1 MVSNAAVPVTRNHA
15 YTAGDQRVGGGGL
28 ASAGPSFSPAGA
40 LLDAYLASRKRLA
53 APALVSNAQQ
63 STQQSTQQSQ
73 SPAGQPQHAPTG
85 TRPLALQGT
94 TSGNALRRVVL
105 LFRQHYR
112 VSLSEHGD
120 GQILISARIVS
131 LPEAGPRRDAML
143 VHIGKLGLGLATRY
157 GAACVI
163 DASEQAVWLQ
173 DRQAPDGKTV
183 DLALRVRGFVNAL
196 ATWQKTLDRI
206 HF

>member
-28 ASAGPSFSPAGA
+28 ASAGSSFSPAGA

-53 APALVSNAQQ
+53 APALVSNA
-63 STQQSTQQSQ
+63 QQSQ

-120 GQILISARIVS
+120 GQILIAARIVS